1 MHYNFDTL
9 IDRTSTNSIKWDV
22 SSLPEDCRDAIP
34 LWVADMDFACP
45 PEVVEAIQQRASHP
59 IYGYTDR
66 SAEYYSALLAWM
78 KRRNNWDIEREWVL
92 FAPGVVPALNL
103 AVLAYTQPGDKII
116 IQPPVYYPF
125 AAAVLNNGRQVVE
138 NPLVLRDGRYEM
150 DFDDLVRKI
159 DSRTKLLVLCS
170 PHNPVGR
177 VWTENELSRLVDICA
192 AHHIIIVSDEIHS
205 DIILGTETHHC
216 TANLSERAADITVT
230 FTAPNKTFNLAGLQ
244 IANIIIPNRQLRH
257 AFSQQSTNIGL
268 GLSNIFGIVAQ
279 EAAYGKGEPWLEE
292 LLSYLRGNYL
302 YLKRFLEDRLPQI
315 IAMPLE
321 GTYLPWLDCR
331 GLGLSDT
338 QLHDFFLKD
347 AKLWLDDGTMFGT
360 GGSGFM
366 RLNIACPRS
375 VLVRA
380 LEQLEAALKSHASM
394 PAHLTE
400 I

>member
-1 MHYNFDTL
+1 VHYDFDTL

-22 SSLPEDCRDAIP
+22 ASLPENCRDAIP

-45 PEVVEAIQQRASHP
+45 PEVVAAIQQRASHP

-66 SAEYYSALLAWM
+66 SAEYYSALIDWM
-78 KRRNNWDIEREWVL
+78 KRRNNWDIQREWVR

-125 AAAVLNNGRQVVE
+125 AEAVLNNGRQVVE
-138 NPLVLRDGRYEM
+138 NPLVLRDSRYEI
-150 DFDDLVRKI
+150 DFDDLARKL

-177 VWTENELSRLVDICA
+177 VWSEDELNRLIDICA
-192 AHHIIIVSDEIHS
+192 ARHITVVSDEIHS
-205 DIILGTETHHC
+205 DIILGPERHHC
-216 TANLSERAADITVT
+216 TANLSEKAADITVT
-230 FTAPNKTFNLAGLQ
+230 LTAPNKTFNLAGLQ

-257 AFSQQSTNIGL
+257 AFSQQSANLGL
-268 GLSNIFGIVAQ
+268 GLANIFGMVAQ

-292 LLSYLRGNYL
+292 LLSYLKENYA
-302 YLKRFLEDRLPQI
+302 YLERFLETRLPKI

-331 GLGLSDT
+331 ALGLSDA
-338 QLHDFFLKD
+338 QLHDLFLKE

-366 RLNIACPRS
+366 RINIASPRS
-375 VLVRA
+375 VLARA
-380 LEQLEAALKSHASM
+380 LAQLEAALNH
-394 PAHLTE
+394 
-400 I
+400 